1 MFMKKKALIFL
12 FPLFFLSNCAKS
24 PLSEFKLYRLIDN
37 LDKENIIYSP
47 LIQISKESGES
58 NRNFPLKSHQILD
71 LGSGD
76 NPFGI
81 KRKLKLGGAEI
92 NVLFSPPKSK
102 FTFSLNIP
110 ENSILEFGIG
120 NVRDENSEELIKSAG
135 GEEKGVN
142 FLVTLEIKGRKKTI
156 FQKYLPL
163 PPRKKVRT
171 LSSSHHTLELP
182 YTRENARLCFITEGS
197 EQNFSFWFNPVLY
210 NKGKN
215 DRNIILISID
225 TLRADHLGCYGYD
238 RDTSPNID
246 SLASDSALFLNTYA
260 SSPWTLPS
268 HVSLMTSLHGV
279 HHQVYYD
286 REKMD
291 SNILTMADILR
302 QNNFSCSSLTG
313 GGFVSSVYGFSKGFD
328 TYHDGVGGIFQQDSA
343 ELLFRAVLEWL
354 EREKDKNFFLFLH
367 TYQTHNPYACPYP
380 YKTMFTKEGAKW
392 RHIDLGSYL
401 GGKPGLFKRLPEE
414 ELQNIIDLYDGE
426 IRYTDEKFIGPL
438 IGKLKEMELYDQ
450 TMIIFTSDHGEEFY
464 DHKGWGHGHSL
475 YDESLKVPLVIK
487 FPGSKFKGKEIGNIV
502 SLVDVM
508 PTVLEE
514 MGIDFSDLNIDG
526 RSLFP
531 VIEGKEKGDRT
542 FLADIGS
549 NVLNSRI
556 PQKISINMGKD
567 KLILNKKF
575 STKDLDFFLYA
586 PPALKP
592 VELYDLKQDSIERK
606 NIADKKSVL
615 VNQIIQQINEI
626 YSKAKKRKIS
636 RPEIDEKLKEQLK
649 ALGYIR

>member
-1 MFMKKKALIFL
+1 M
-12 FPLFFLSNCAKS
+12 
-24 PLSEFKLYRLIDN
+24 
-37 LDKENIIYSP
+37 
-47 LIQISKESGES
+47 
-58 NRNFPLKSHQILD
+58 
-71 LGSGD
+71 
-76 NPFGI
+76 
-81 KRKLKLGGAEI
+81 
-92 NVLFSPPKSK
+92 
-102 FTFSLNIP
+102 
-110 ENSILEFGIG
+110 
-120 NVRDENSEELIKSAG
+120 
-135 GEEKGVN
+135 
-142 FLVTLEIKGRKKTI
+142 
-156 FQKYLPL
+156 
-163 PPRKKVRT
+163 
-171 LSSSHHTLELP
+171 
-182 YTRENARLCFITEGS
+182 CFITEGS

-268 HVSLMTSLHGV
+268 HVSLLTSLHGV

-291 SNILTMADILR
+291 PAVLTLADILR

-343 ELLFRAVLEWL
+343 ELLFRAVLEWI

-392 RHIDLGSYL
+392 RHIDLVSYL

-414 ELQNIIDLYDGE
+414 ERQNIIDLYDGE

-556 PQKISINMGKD
+556 PQKISMNMGKD

-592 VELYDLKQDSIERK
+592 IELYDLKQDSIERK
-606 NIADKKSVL
+606 DIADKKSVL
-615 VNQIIQQINEI
+615 VNQIIRQINEI

-636 RPEIDEKLKEQLK
+636 RPEIDEELLEQLK